1 MARPILS
8 RLAQRRAR
16 SILPMGSEAAFD
28 RARLRA
34 ARALVRGWLRTR
46 ARAPEQGD
54 ALEALTRTYL
64 ARTFAGSAVAYD

>member
-8 RLAQRRAR
+8 RLAQRRAP

-34 ARALVRGWLRTR
+34 ARRSCPRQREFRRRIAGALMGAVLVSLMIVALIAARG
-46 ARAPEQGD
+46 
-54 ALEALTRTYL
+54 
-64 ARTFAGSAVAYD
+64 FA

>member
-8 RLAQRRAR
+8 RLAQRRAP

-34 ARALVRGWLRTR
+34 ARALVGAVLVSLMIVALIAARG
-46 ARAPEQGD
+46 
-54 ALEALTRTYL
+54 L
-64 ARTFAGSAVAYD
+64 A

>member
-8 RLAQRRAR
+8 RLAQRRAP

-34 ARALVRGWLRTR
+34 AIPAGWKIAHKTGPPLLPKT
-46 ARAPEQGD
+46 A
-54 ALEALTRTYL
+54 
-64 ARTFAGSAVAYD
+64 